1 MPKHGQVKFTL
12 LENGMDFISS
22 ALEHLTEEASKR
34 TLKYAVLHLSAG
46 IELVL
51 KERLR
56 QEHWALVFAD
66 PDKADSAAYEAGDFV
81 SADLGSTLDRL
92 AGICGVELEDNER
105 RTLINFRKRRNRLE
119 HFGTVDSF
127 EAIVA
132 SSVEALDIV
141 VDFVTEE
148 LDPEQMSK
156 TELEL
161 LGKVRSRLG
170 ELEAFVQKRLK
181 NIKDVL
187 KSETRTIA
195 TCPLCAQQA
204 LALDDVVECHFCGQK
219 TGAESAAE
227 EFVTR
232 ILGESYYHVAKDGGE
247 WPVAACPECERES
260 LVDTRHIGDTS
271 PAVRYICFACGG
283 KWDDDAL
290 EQCSRC
296 SRYMRI
302 SDIGV
307 CGECFSAVVNRDD

>member
-1 MPKHGQVKFTL
+1 
-12 LENGMDFISS
+12 
-22 ALEHLTEEASKR
+22 
-34 TLKYAVLHLSAG
+34 
-46 IELVL
+46 
-51 KERLR
+51 
-56 QEHWALVFAD
+56 
-66 PDKADSAAYEAGDFV
+66 
-81 SADLGSTLDRL
+81 
-92 AGICGVELEDNER
+92 
-105 RTLINFRKRRNRLE
+105 
-119 HFGTVDSF
+119 
-127 EAIVA
+127 
-132 SSVEALDIV
+132 
-141 VDFVTEE
+141 
-148 LDPEQMSK
+148 MSK

-195 TCPLCAQQA
+195 TCPL
-204 LALDDVVECHFCGQK
+204 
-219 TGAESAAE
+219 
-227 EFVTR
+227 
-232 ILGESYYHVAKDGGE
+232 AKDGGE